1 MRVYHLLS
9 AQFGITNIALS
20 RIKIS
25 RYDDLNDPFE
35 LLAGELSE
43 KELRGAVSA
52 MKKDFNETKG
62 LICFSKNWENPV
74 LWSHYADKHHG
85 MALGFD
91 IPDKYA
97 SEVHYSPDRIPV
109 EYVGGNKSNGIE
121 PSYVQKITST
131 KYKHWEY
138 EDEIRMHVGL
148 DEGTCEGGLYFMPFS
163 NELKLRE
170 VVLGHSCPIPIDQIR
185 ALLKELHPEAKAIK
199 ARLAF
204 RSFRVVTNQ
213 RYVEK

>member
-1 MRVYHLLS
+1 
-9 AQFGITNIALS
+9 
-20 RIKIS
+20 
-25 RYDDLNDPFE
+25 
-35 LLAGELSE
+35 
-43 KELRGAVSA
+43 
-52 MKKDFNETKG
+52 MKKEFNETKG

-97 SEVHYSPDRIPV
+97 SEVHYSRDRIPV
-109 EYVGGNKSNGIE
+109 EYVGGNKLNGIE

-163 NELKLRE
+163 NELRLRE
-170 VVLGHSCPIPIDQIR
+170 VVLGHSCPIPIYQIR

-204 RSFRVVTNQ
+204 KSFRVVTNQ
-213 RYVEK
+213 RNVEK

>member
-9 AQFGITNIALS
+9 AQFAINNIALS

-43 KELRGAVSA
+43 KELRGAVSK

-62 LICFSKNWENPV
+62 LICFSKSWENPV
-74 LWSHYADKHHG
+74 LWSHYAEKHHG

-97 SEVHYSPDRIPV
+97 SVVNYSPHRISV
-109 EYVGGNKSNGIE
+109 EYVGDNKNNGIE
-121 PSYVQKITST
+121 PSYVDKITST

-148 DEGTCEGGLYFMPFS
+148 DEGTCEGGLYFLPFS
-163 NELKLRE
+163 SDLRLSE
-170 VVLGHSCPIPIDQIR
+170 VVLGHSCPISIDQIG
-185 ALLKELHPEAKAIK
+185 ALLNELHPEAKIIK

-204 RSFRVVTNQ
+204 KSFRVVANQ
-213 RYVEK
+213 RYVAK

>member
-9 AQFGITNIALS
+9 AQFGINNIALS

-43 KELRGAVSA
+43 KELRHAVLA

-62 LICFSKNWENPV
+62 LISFSRSWENPV
-74 LWSHYADKHHG
+74 LWSHYAEKHHG

-91 IPDKYA
+91 IPDNYA
-97 SEVHYSPDRIPV
+97 SEVHYCLDRIPV
-109 EYVGGNKSNGIE
+109 EYIGGDKRNGIE
-121 PSYVQKITST
+121 TTYVDKIIST

-138 EDEIRMHVGL
+138 ESEIRMYVGL
-148 DEGTCEGGLYFMPFS
+148 DEGICEGGLYFLPFS
-163 NELKLRE
+163 KELKLRE
-170 VVLGHSCPIPIDQIR
+170 VILGHSCPMTIDKIKV
-185 ALLKELHPEAKAIK
+185 LIKELHPKSKVIK
-199 ARLAF
+199 SRLDF
-204 RSFRVVTNQ
+204 KSFRVVSD
-213 RYVEK
+213 

>member
-1 MRVYHLLS
+1 MRVYHLLP
-9 AQFGITNIALS
+9 AQFGINNIALS

-43 KELRGAVSA
+43 KELRDAVA
-52 MKKDFNETKG
+52 QMKKDFNKTRG
-62 LICFSKNWENPV
+62 LICFSKSWENPV
-74 LWSHYADKHHG
+74 LWSHYAEKHHG

-91 IPDKYA
+91 IPDIYA
-97 SEVHYSPDRIPV
+97 SVVNYSPNRIPV
-109 EYVGGNKSNGIE
+109 EYVGGDKNNGIE
-121 PSYVQKITST
+121 SSYVEKITST

-138 EDEIRMHVGL
+138 ENEIRMHIGL
-148 DEGTCEGGLYFMPFS
+148 DEGTCEGGLYFLPFS

-170 VVLGHSCPIPIDQIR
+170 VILGHSCPISIEQVKS
-185 ALLKELHPEAKAIK
+185 LLNDLQPEATAIK

-204 RSFRVVTNQ
+204 KSFRVVTDQ
-213 RYVEK
+213 RYASQ

>member
-9 AQFGITNIALS
+9 AEFGISDIALS
-20 RIKIS
+20 RIKIA

-35 LLAGELSE
+35 LLAGEISE
-43 KELRGAVSA
+43 RELRNAVSA

-62 LICFSKNWENPV
+62 LVSFSRSWENPV
-74 LWSHYADKHHG
+74 LWSHYAEKHHG

-97 SEVHYSPDRIPV
+97 SEVHYRPDRIPV
-109 EYVGGNKSNGIE
+109 KYVDDNPNNGIE
-121 PSYVQKITST
+121 PSYVGEITST

-138 EDEIRMHVGL
+138 EDEIRLHVGL
-148 DEGTCEGGLYFMPFS
+148 DEGTCEGGLYFLPFS
-163 NELKLRE
+163 EELELRE
-170 VVLGHSCPIPIDQIR
+170 VILGHSCPIPIDQVKM
-185 ALLKELHPEAKAIK
+185 LLKKLHPRAKAVK

-204 RSFRVVTNQ
+204 KAFRVVADQ